1 MKPLLVAFATQSMLA
16 ADILPSWLDP
26 QKIIPAVG
34 LAGVLA
40 IIFVECGLFCFFLPG
55 DSLLFTA
62 GFFATDAGA
71 LFHAQQNL
79 AVLLVTTPI
88 AALAGAQLGHFLGA
102 RFGRRL
108 FERDGRIIK
117 RAYLERAEE
126 YFDRFGPAK
135 TVVLG
140 RFIPIVRSFVNPV
153 AGILEMSARRFLFWN
168 VVIALVWA
176 DGLVLVGYFLGRAI
190 PGVDRYLLPA
200 IALIVV
206 VSLVPVGIEV
216 VKAQRSRRRGG
227 RHTVRPE
234 RQAP

>member
-1 MKPLLVAFATQSMLA
+1 MKPLLAAVAAQSLLA
-16 ADILPSWLDP
+16 ADILPGWLDP
-26 QKIIPAVG
+26 QQIIPAVG
-34 LAGVLA
+34 LVGVLA

-62 GFFATDAGA
+62 GLFATNTGA

-79 AVLLVTTPI
+79 AVLLITTPI
-88 AALAGAQLGHFLGA
+88 AAIAGAQLGHFLGA

-108 FERDGRIIK
+108 FERDGRLIK

-153 AGILEMSARRFLFWN
+153 AGILEMSARRFFFWN

-176 DGLVLVGYFLGRAI
+176 DGLVLVGYFLGKTI

-206 VSLVPVGIEV
+206 VSITPAV
-216 VKAQRSRRRGG
+216 VEIVKTRRSHRRAA
-227 RHTVRPE
+227 RHAVKTE
-234 RQAP
+234 RQSP

>member
-1 MKPLLVAFATQSMLA
+1 MKPLLVAFAAQPLLA
-16 ADILPSWLDP
+16 VDILPGWLDP
-26 QKIIPAVG
+26 QQIIPAVG

-62 GFFATDAGA
+62 GLFATHTGV

-79 AVLLVTTPI
+79 AVLLITTPI
-88 AALAGAQLGHFLGA
+88 AAVAGAQLGHLLGA

-108 FERDGRIIK
+108 FERDGRLIK

-126 YFDRFGPAK
+126 YFDRFGPAR

-153 AGILEMSARRFLFWN
+153 AGILEMSARRFFLWN
-168 VVIALVWA
+168 VAIALVWA
-176 DGLVLVGYFLGRAI
+176 DGLVLVGYFLGRTI

-206 VSLVPVGIEV
+206 ASVTPAAIEI
-216 VKAQRSRRRGG
+216 VKARRSRRRAA
-227 RHTVRPE
+227 RHSVKAE
-234 RQAP
+234 RQSP

>member
-1 MKPLLVAFATQSMLA
+1 MKSLLAALATQSMLA
-16 ADILPSWLDP
+16 AGILPGWLDP

-34 LAGVLA
+34 LTGVLA

-62 GFFATDAGA
+62 GLFATSTGA

-79 AVLLVTTPI
+79 AVLLITTPI
-88 AALAGAQLGHFLGA
+88 VAIAGGQLGHFLGA

-108 FERDGRIIK
+108 FERDGRLIK

-126 YFDRFGPAK
+126 YFDKFGPAK

-153 AGILEMSARRFLFWN
+153 AGILEMSGRRFLFWN

-176 DGLVLVGYFLGRAI
+176 DGLVLIGYFMGRTI

-206 VSLVPVGIEV
+206 VSVTPAVVEF
-216 VKAQRSRRRGG
+216 VKARRAHNARKAA
-227 RHTVRPE
+227 VKAE
-234 RQAP
+234 RQSS